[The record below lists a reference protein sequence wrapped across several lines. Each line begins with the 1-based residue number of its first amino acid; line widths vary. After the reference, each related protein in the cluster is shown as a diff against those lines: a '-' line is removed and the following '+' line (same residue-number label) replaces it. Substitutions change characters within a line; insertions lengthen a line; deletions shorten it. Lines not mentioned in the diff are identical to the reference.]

1 MAEYS
6 PPIENLPIFDK
17 LVFLSGDEYIT
28 QNQADK
34 RYLRY
39 PNAQGT
45 ENLQAINVGGISN
58 FNEEANFNDV
68 LKSKLQLQ
76 VIDSTASG
84 AITESVVFANVAT
97 GNRIVY
103 ILNPNNNSYNK
114 LTQTN
119 DNLMVYGD
127 IIDSVGALTIAPW
140 SSTCN
145 GLRMTQDTVMLG
157 SGGTADNPTHRI
169 NTDTTQ
175 LLLTSSNLKVDG
187 NITSINA
194 SATNR
199 QVTASYY
206 NITDISANLTGTQIY
221 QSVQTCFLDN
231 NAATNGGFTFAC
243 NNSSG
248 AQQTPFSVFATTVQS
263 NKNFLINGVGNYL
276 QFPDGTQQF
285 TAATTTTPLV
295 TTIVVNPTNS
305 TPVNVT
311 IPTDCIKF
319 DIAIYGSGGL
329 STPAIYY
336 PPLGGNPAYTVQCG
350 AGGGGGFA
358 KVTGIYQPKQVTQKV
373 NTLTVTMTTGNGN
386 FTSIVYNGVSLAQV
400 YNGTTTT
407 ATFVAGGAGC
417 TTPPVLNTNYG
428 PWFSSNGTQGQA
440 GNDIGSST
448 TPLNLQGGQNIGGGA
463 LVNSQ
468 MGVGQSYA
476 AYSSPI
482 ASWSATPI
490 GYGGAVITFYK

>member
-1 MAEYS
+1 MVDYN
-6 PPIENLPIFDK
+6 PPIEDLPIFDT
-17 LVFLSGDEYIT
+17 LMFTTGNEFIT

-45 ENLQAINVGGISN
+45 ENLQSINVNGI
-58 FNEEANFNDV
+58 ATFND
-68 LKSKLQLQ
+68 QIQ
-76 VIDSTASG
+76 VKDTTPAG
-84 AITESVVFANVAT
+84 AITETVVLGNLAN
-97 GNRIVY
+97 GNRLGI
-103 ILNPNNNSYNK
+103 ILNPNNNAYNK
-114 LTQTN
+114 LTQN
-119 DNLMVYGD
+119 GDNLFAFGD
-127 IIDSVGALTIAPW
+127 VLDATTALTIAPW

-145 GLRMTQDTVMLG
+145 GLRMTSDTTMIG
-157 SGGTADNPTHRI
+157 SGGTADNPLHRM

-175 LLLTSSNLKVDG
+175 LLLTSSNLRVDG

-194 SATNR
+194 TSTNR
-199 QVTASYY
+199 QITASYY

-231 NAATNGGFTFAC
+231 NASTNGGFTFAC

-263 NKNFLINGVGNYL
+263 NKNFLINGTGNYL
-276 QFPDGTQQF
+276 QFPDGSQQF

-295 TTIVVNPTNS
+295 TTIVVNPNNT
-305 TPVNVT
+305 TPVNVS

-319 DIAIYGSGGL
+319 DIGIYGSGGL

-336 PPLGGNPAYTVQCG
+336 PPVGGNPAYTVQCG

-358 KVTGIYQPKQVTQKV
+358 KIDGIYQPRQVTQKV
-373 NTLTVTMTTGNGN
+373 NTLTITVTTGNGN
-386 FTSIVYNGVSLAQV
+386 FTSVVYNGVSLAQV

-407 ATFVAGGAGC
+407 ATFAAGGLGC
-417 TTPPVLNTNYG
+417 TTPPVLNTTYG
-428 PWFSSNGTQGQA
+428 SWFSSNGSQGQA
-440 GNDIGSST
+440 GADIGSST

-482 ASWSATPI
+482 ASWGATPI

>member
-45 ENLQAINVGGISN
+45 ENLQAINVGGTSN

-84 AITESVVFANVAT
+84 AITESVVLANVAT

-103 ILNPNNNSYNK
+103 ILNPNNNAYNK
-114 LTQTN
+114 LTQPN

-127 IIDSVGALTIAPW
+127 VIDSVGALTIAPW

-194 SATNR
+194 SAANR

-206 NITDISANLTGTQIY
+206 NVTDITANLTGTQIY
-221 QSVQTCFLDN
+221 QNVQTCFLDN

-248 AQQTPFSVFATTVQS
+248 SQQTPFSVFATTVQS
-263 NKNFLINGVGNYL
+263 NKNFLINGLGNYL

-285 TAATTTTPLV
+285 TAAVTSTNKTYTTRYTT
-295 TTIVVNPTNS
+295 S
-305 TPVNVT
+305 TSITLPVGTVG
-311 IPTDCIKF
+311 ISVRCIGCGGNAGAP
-319 DIAIYGSGGL
+319 DDGNGGSWGAGGSGGGGVTVFNQGTIPFIEGTVL
-329 STPAIYY
+329 QINITSTYTEITNTTLGASVCRANC
-336 PPLGGNPAYTVQCG
+336 GGNGGNASASTGGTFGVGGSTWTVNSAYCDWSG
-350 AGGGGGFA
+350 KSG
-358 KVTGIYQPKQVTQKV
+358 
-373 NTLTVTMTTGNGN
+373 
-386 FTSIVYNGVSLAQV
+386 
-400 YNGTTTT
+400 
-407 ATFVAGGAGC
+407 
-417 TTPPVLNTNYG
+417 
-428 PWFSSNGTQGQA
+428 SNGTVGASNIGFDQPLYPTTA
-440 GNDIGSST
+440 GT
-448 TPLNLQGGQNIGGGA
+448 TPCVPFSDTQYGCGQRWNGPQGSLNSYQGAAIPKP
-463 LVNSQ
+463 S
-468 MGVGQSYA
+468 GVCY
-476 AYSSPI
+476 
-482 ASWSATPI
+482 
-490 GYGGAVITFYK
+490 ITYYLI